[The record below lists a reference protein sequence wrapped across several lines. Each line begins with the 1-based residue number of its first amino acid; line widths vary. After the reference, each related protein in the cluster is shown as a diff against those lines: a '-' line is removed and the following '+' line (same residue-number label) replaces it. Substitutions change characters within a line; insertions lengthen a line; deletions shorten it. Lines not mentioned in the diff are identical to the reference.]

1 MDPRSGCGTSQCIRA
16 KAGNTLYNNNN
27 NSNLLD
33 AISGSH
39 DDEHKELLECC
50 ATKSGRY

>member
-1 MDPRSGCGTSQCIRA
+1 MDPRSGHGTGQCIRA

-27 NSNLLD
+27 SILLD

-39 DDEHKELLECC
+39 DDEHKD
-50 ATKSGRY
+50 G